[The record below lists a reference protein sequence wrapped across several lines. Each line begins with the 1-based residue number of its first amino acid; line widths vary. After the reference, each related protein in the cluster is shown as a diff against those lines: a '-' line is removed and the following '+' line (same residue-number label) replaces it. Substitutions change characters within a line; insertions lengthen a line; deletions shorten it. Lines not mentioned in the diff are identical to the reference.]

1 MEKGIRLTV
10 FFEDPFWV
18 GVFEKVEDHQLY
30 VCKYVFGA
38 EPKEYQVYELIL
50 TKLNSLY
57 FSRGIFTEFKPEKE
71 VNPKRMQRQISNSI
85 KSRGPGEKAFM
96 AMKYEHELL
105 KNERRKIK
113 KVLEETEN
121 TEKFVKKQLRKKE
134 KHRGH

>member
-18 GVFEKVEDHQLY
+18 GVFEKVEDQQLY

-38 EPKEYQVYELIL
+38 EPKEYQIYELIL
-50 TKLNSLY
+50 TKLNNLY
-57 FSRGIFTEFKPEKE
+57 FSRGIYTEFKPEKK
-71 VNPKRMQRQISNSI
+71 VNPKRMQRQVSSFL
-85 KSRGPGEKAFM
+85 KSRGPCEKAFT

-105 KNERRKIK
+105 KNERKKVK
-113 KVLEETEN
+113 KVLDETKN
-121 TEKFVKKQLRKKE
+121 TEKFLKKQLNKKE